1 MDTSFA
7 LARLIGPVLLLLVLS
22 VAVDRTRLA
31 IASRELLASP
41 ALIFL
46 TALLSLVAG
55 LAIVIGHNLCSADWR
70 LLLTLFGWLLTVA
83 GAVRMVMPRLVQR
96 QGNALMNRVWPMW
109 VVVAITLAL
118 GLLFTWQGYF
128 GAAPA
133 V

>member
-55 LAIVIGHNLCSADWR
+55 LAIVIGHNLWSADWR